1 MTDEGQVPATGS
13 FSMELMRQFK
23 DEFLE
28 MIAPELLA
36 MRKGDEKVP
45 ELSQKGLQ
53 KQAEINVQVINMLNN
68 GAADLGK
75 AVEEVVG
82 LLKRRNQELMLLD
95 KDPSALKNVEKLR
108 AIAAVTSGEGSSAGD
123 AQLMA
128 LAQLM
133 GQGDTRSQRGS
144 ARRQWFPAAGFGGRQ
159 SGVRNFSAYSQRG
172 GERAF
177 GTKRPFSGSSTSG
190 DFPKRKVYP
199 NRLSEHI
206 QFWCE
211 LTGERWILEVI
222 KNGYE
227 IPLDKHFPLPAPEGM
242 RKMAKNNMNFVITEI
257 NKLRETGVVS
267 VAESPMVV
275 SPLQVARNGEKL
287 RLILDLSKL
296 NKGLSPARFR
306 QEDWKTVWP
315 FLSEACYAA
324 TFDFRSGYHHIKIS
338 EASSDLLAF
347 SLSDPPSSPFLKF
360 NALPFGLSTA
370 PWLFT
375 KIFRPLVGRWRAA
388 GINIFLYLDDGLILA
403 KTREE
408 AERAVRMVREDLKAA
423 GVCVAEDKSNW
434 VPSAQ
439 FTWLGIRG
447 DLSERTVRLTGKR
460 ENSLRDQISLLKRS
474 RAPSVLD
481 RQKMCGYLSSLTIV
495 AGHEAI
501 GRQRQMASVVAE
513 ETDGLERAGS
523 IRRQLSEGEISELDF
538 WKEKLESG
546 GMIRGME
553 EEFEPQ
559 WFLFTDASAEGL
571 GAVLKNGSGQ
581 TVMRMSELGGTGF
594 QNESSALR
602 ELRAVLMAVERMA
615 SWKRGAVLIHTDSQA
630 AVIILRKGS
639 MKRALQ
645 SVAER
650 VWESLRSIGQAKYI
664 WIPREQ
670 NKEAD
675 EASRDFDY
683 DDWAVQNW
691 AFEWAQKRWG
701 EVKCDWFADEQNTK
715 TELFFSRLPE
725 PGTLGADVFENVDK
739 AGSIGLAWWV
749 PPPVLIPRLMRVAR
763 QKKLRGIL
771 ATPLWKTHPSY
782 QALVNERG
790 EFIPEIRD
798 SRIFK
803 VNTKIISPGRG
814 SQRGE
819 RMASEFCRSPFML
832 AFIDFSF

>member
-36 MRKGDEKVP
+36 MRKGEEKVP

-75 AVEEVVG
+75 AVEEVVD
-82 LLKRRNQELMLLD
+82 LLKRRNQELLLLD

-108 AIAAVTSGEGSSAGD
+108 AIAAVTSSEGSNAGD
-123 AQLMA
+123 AKLMA
-128 LAQLM
+128 LAQIM
-133 GQGDTRSQRGS
+133 SQGGDNRNQRSG

-172 GERAF
+172 GHGGERAF
-177 GTKRPFSGSSTSG
+177 GTKRQFNGSSTSG
-190 DFPKRKVYP
+190 DFPKR
-199 NRLSEHI
+199 SQI
-206 QFWCE
+206 QC
-211 LTGERWILEVI
+211 
-222 KNGYE
+222 
-227 IPLDKHFPLPAPEGM
+227 
-242 RKMAKNNMNFVITEI
+242 
-257 NKLRETGVVS
+257 
-267 VAESPMVV
+267 
-275 SPLQVARNGEKL
+275 
-287 RLILDLSKL
+287 
-296 NKGLSPARFR
+296 
-306 QEDWKTVWP
+306 
-315 FLSEACYAA
+315 
-324 TFDFRSGYHHIKIS
+324 
-338 EASSDLLAF
+338 F
-347 SLSDPPSSPFLKF
+347 S
-360 NALPFGLSTA
+360 
-370 PWLFT
+370 
-375 KIFRPLVGRWRAA
+375 
-388 GINIFLYLDDGLILA
+388 
-403 KTREE
+403 
-408 AERAVRMVREDLKAA
+408 
-423 GVCVAEDKSNW
+423 C
-434 VPSAQ
+434 
-439 FTWLGIRG
+439 
-447 DLSERTVRLTGKR
+447 
-460 ENSLRDQISLLKRS
+460 
-474 RAPSVLD
+474 
-481 RQKMCGYLSSLTIV
+481 
-495 AGHEAI
+495 
-501 GRQRQMASVVAE
+501 
-513 ETDGLERAGS
+513 
-523 IRRQLSEGEISELDF
+523 GEIGHYSTQCGRTSF
-538 WKEKLESG
+538 WEEKLESG
-546 GMIRGME
+546 GMIRDME

-559 WFLFTDASAEGL
+559 CFLFTDASAEGL

-602 ELRAVLMAVERMA
+602 ELRAVQMAVERMA

-639 MKRALQ
+639 MRRTLQ
-645 SVAER
+645 IVAER
-650 VWESLRSIGQAKYI
+650 VWESLRSIGQAKFI

-725 PGTLGADVFENVDK
+725 PGTLGADVFEHVDK
-739 AGSIGLAWWV
+739 AGAIGLAWWV
-749 PPPVLIPRLMRVAR
+749 PPPALIPRLMRVARQKKLRGILATPLWIAHPSYQALVNERGEFIPEIRDSRIFKVNTKIISPEGEKLAFVKNMINSLGPGNLVKAIEFLARAALEGKAPSTARDYLKENAARRKWIQNNGLPLNETSTLIYLASREQNKEADEASRDFDYDDWAVQNWAFEWAQKRWGEVKCDWFADEQNTKTELFFSRLPEPGTLGADVFEHVDKAGAIGLAWWVPPPALIPRLMRVAR

-771 ATPLWKTHPSY
+771 ATPLWKAHPSY

-832 AFIDFSF
+832 AIIDFSF